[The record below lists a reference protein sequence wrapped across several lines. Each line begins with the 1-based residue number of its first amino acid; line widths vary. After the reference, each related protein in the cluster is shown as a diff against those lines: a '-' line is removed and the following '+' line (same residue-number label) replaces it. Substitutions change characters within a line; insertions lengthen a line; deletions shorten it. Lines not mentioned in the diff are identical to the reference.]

1 MSIVVKR
8 LQPSLRPDFFRLHSD
23 ENGCGL
29 CRCVAWWVPSWAGWG
44 ERTAEANRVLR
55 QSLFDRGE
63 DDGYMLYLDDE
74 PAGWAQVGRRD
85 RLEKLVGEYRTE
97 PDPGAWAITCFLL
110 APHARRRG
118 LARLML
124 DEILRDLPARGAR
137 SVEGYPRRG
146 NGLPAEEVWTGPE
159 ALFVDAG
166 FQLVQEHP
174 RRPRYRRDL
183 VATPPP

>member
-1 MSIVVKR
+1 MNVDIRR
-8 LQPSLRPDFFRLHSD
+8 LDRYRHQDFFRLHSD
-23 ENGCGL
+23 ENGCGG
-29 CRCVAWWVPSWAGWG
+29 CRCVAWWVPTWAGWG
-44 ERTAEANRVLR
+44 ERTAEANRALR

-63 DDGYMLYLDDE
+63 DDGYLLYLEGE

-124 DEILRDLPARGAR
+124 DEILRDLPTRGAL

-146 NGLPAEEVWTGPE
+146 SGLPAEDVWTGPE
-159 ALFVDAG
+159 ALFISAG

-174 RRPRYRRDL
+174 RRPRYRKAL
-183 VATPPP
+183 LATAP